1 MFHLSLLN
9 RAYEE
14 RQRMQKI
21 TKSILLLSVLLTL
34 FISPANASIEQIQ
47 NLMQQ
52 GNFEQALTLT
62 EQELSANS
70 DNIQALF
77 LKGLILARMDKLREA
92 EKVFVDLTDNHPELP
107 EPFNNLAVIYAA
119 RGDFDQAEAALRKAI
134 NTHPSYATA
143 HENLG
148 DIYAKMASQ
157 AYNRAL
163 KLDSDNKAAKDKLSM
178 VSDLF
183 SVPDPVV
190 EEQRPVATRP
200 ETIAKVEEPVKPVV
214 EQPKPEPVVVA
225 EVKPESK
232 PEVKPEPVKPE
243 APESGSVVEPSY
255 DKAAARAQVE
265 SSINQW
271 ANAWSAKDVDGYIDS
286 YSEKFEPPRGLS
298 RSAWKEQR
306 RVRLNKPRFIKVTI
320 DNLKVEMLGKDFA
333 MAKFKQSYQSDTYQD
348 QVNKQ
353 LLMNNVDGVWLI
365 SKEESN

>member
-21 TKSILLLSVLLTL
+21 TKSILTSVLITL
-34 FISPANASIEQIQ
+34 FISPAKASIEQIQ

-62 EQELSANS
+62 EQELGTNS

-77 LKGLILARMDKLREA
+77 LKGLILARMDKLNEA
-92 EKVFVDLTDNHPELP
+92 EKVFVDLTDNNPELP

-119 RGDFDQAEAALRKAI
+119 RGDFDKAEAALRKAI

-163 KLDSDNKAAKDKLSM
+163 KLDSGNKAAKDKLSM

-183 SVPDPVV
+183 SVPDPIV

-200 ETIAKVEEPVKPVV
+200 ETIAKVEEPVKPIV
-214 EQPKPEPVVVA
+214 EEPKPEPAVVA
-225 EVKPESK
+225 
-232 PEVKPEPVKPE
+232 EVKPEPVKPE
-243 APESGSVVEPSY
+243 APESGTVVQPTF
-255 DKAAARAQVE
+255 DKAAARVE
-265 SSINQW
+265 VEAAINQW
-271 ANAWSAKDVDGYIDS
+271 ANAWSGKDVDGYINS
-286 YSEKFEPPRGLS
+286 YSQKFEPPRGLS

-320 DNLKVEMLGKDFA
+320 NNMKVEMLGQDFA

-353 LLMNNVDGVWLI
+353 LLMNKVNGVWLI